1 MLFPTLAPP
10 SCCVIAEPKLLLSR
24 VRRVCALAAHMGQID
39 LTALESA
46 PALTDA
52 LFDPPCPLPFLQTT
66 NCPPQRRGLCC
77 LRGLRNLIF
86 EGCFCHVN
94 SLCVVDELV
103 RKTAKELAIT
113 SLLVAI
119 VNNMLIDYARTSH
132 QMA

>member
-10 SCCVIAEPKLLLSR
+10 SCCVIAEPKLLLLR

-52 LFDPPCPLPFLQTT
+52 LFDPPCLLPFLQT
-66 NCPPQRRGLCC
+66 NCPTQCRGLCC
-77 LRGLRNLIF
+77 LHGLRNLIF

-103 RKTAKELAIT
+103 RKTAKKFAIT

-119 VNNMLIDYARTSH
+119 MNNMLIDDVRTSH